1 MTICRGALCLLLLL
15 ILSPLRAGAEV
26 TTDQPGA
33 VLVFPKIVVDA
44 SRDTIIQVSN
54 ASGAPAS
61 MRCFYT
67 SPAIDTENRPVWIT
81 VDFQITLT
89 RLQPTV
95 WLASSGRPVN
105 PPDRPADLEP
115 GPVPPLASGFLG
127 ELRCV
132 VVNPQ
137 TEQPIS
143 RNVVTGNAIVVDTST
158 REIRRYQAIA
168 IQGFPKN
175 NNDNT
180 LLLNNVEYSTCPRV
194 LLLNHFF
201 DGATDPV
208 LLSPVR
214 SNITFVPCSNDYETG
229 EPGIA
234 SLQFDVVNEFEQ
246 RLSASLPVRCF
257 ADLPL
262 SDIDSAANPARSIFN
277 VGIQGTL
284 VGQTRIRPVPDGD
297 NDHGHGVLSVAEEFH
312 DFPRA
317 GTFINLQLIPG
328 NLQGDVIVLPGVF

>member
-1 MTICRGALCLLLLL
+1 MTPHRRLVLLAAILLA
-15 ILSPLRAGAEV
+15 PAVAAAEV

-44 SRDTIIQVSN
+44 SRDTIIQLSN
-54 ASGAPAS
+54 ASGAAAS

-67 SPAIDTENRPVWIT
+67 SPATDPEDRPVWIT

-95 WLASSGRPVN
+95 WLASTGRPVN

-115 GPVPPLASGFLG
+115 GPVPPLANGFIG

-132 VVNPQ
+132 VVNDA
-137 TEQPIS
+137 EQPIS
-143 RNVVTGNAIVVDTST
+143 RNVLTGNGTVVDRVT

-168 IQGFPKN
+168 IQGFPSN

-180 LLLNNVEYSTCPRV
+180 LQLNNVEYSTCPRV

-208 LLSPVR
+208 LDTPVLN
-214 SNITFVPCSNDYETG
+214 NITFVPCSVDYESG

-234 SLQFDVVNEFEQ
+234 SLAFDVINEFEQ
-246 RLSASLPVRCF
+246 RFSASLPVRCF
-257 ADLPL
+257 ADLAL
-262 SDIDSAANPARSIFN
+262 SRIDSAADPSRSIFN
-277 VGIQGTL
+277 VAIQGTL

-297 NDHGHGVLSVAEEFH
+297 NDHGHGVLAVAEEFH
-312 DFPRA
+312 DYPSA
-317 GTFINLQLIPG
+317 GTFINLQSIPG
-328 NLQGDVIVLPGVF
+328 NLQGDVVVLPNIF